1 MLSIFATTE
10 VLEIVKD
17 IIAEENRL
25 DELVALKDFLEEK
38 PKPTAYH
45 LIIKKNAIKQP
56 IDWYNVLPPYILP
69 EEIPL
74 SNRTLL
80 GLIFFKLGNTEKA
93 YQMLSNNQ
101 ALLTEID
108 IINSLQNGFTINP
121 DVLTT
126 GFSEFDEY
134 RLMHNNAILRH
145 YASENNAFDADK
157 TRYFY
162 REAMNAAPN
171 DEYKAFTA
179 KHFGTFLTD
188 MQDMEHAENILLAAL
203 DYALSDEAKTEIKN
217 ALVAV
222 WMKKMVVPYNQAL
235 LSHVKNILW
244 EVLQVY
250 EKQGRALETAM
261 TLVDASHIAN
271 ISDSFA
277 ESLGYISRA
286 IDIFRKE
293 EATELLANAQY
304 RKGTLL
310 YTWAKTGN
318 PQFLKGAMDAYQ
330 EALKI
335 FNREDT
341 PSVFADIQ
349 HHLGVIY
356 SEIPDEIKKK
366 GIWASVS
373 SSAFHE
379 ALNFYTKE
387 EYPYEYAMV
396 CNSFGNALTKYPA
409 ALHSDNYEKSLF
421 YYQEAL
427 NIRTADKYPLERTL
441 SLLNYLE
448 ACWEVGSGTKESDEK
463 RFQEMIAKANEVKT
477 LTKDVKILEDA
488 NLHLEKLK
496 ALSQIMSYEL

>member
-1 MLSIFATTE
+1 MLSIFATTD
-10 VLEIVKD
+10 VLETIKNM
-17 IIAEENRL
+17 IAQEHRL
-25 DELVALKDFLEEK
+25 NEWVTIKDFLVEK
-38 PKPTAYH
+38 PEPSAYNF
-45 LIIKKNAIKQP
+45 IIKKDSIKQP

-74 SNRTLL
+74 SISALL
-80 GLIFFKLGNTEKA
+80 GLIYFKLGNTERA
-93 YQMLSNNQ
+93 YECLSDQ
-101 ALLTEID
+101 RALMTEVD
-108 IINSLQNGFTINP
+108 IINCLQNGIPINP
-121 DVLTT
+121 EFLAT
-126 GFSEFDEY
+126 GYSDFDEY

-145 YASENNAFDADK
+145 YAAEEDQFDADK

-162 REAMNAAPN
+162 REAMNASPN

-188 MQDMEHAENILLAAL
+188 MQDLEHAENILLAAEN
-203 DYALSDEAKTEIKN
+203 YALSDEAKTELKS

-222 WMKKMVVPYNQAL
+222 WMKKLVVPYDISL
-235 LSHVKNILW
+235 LSHVKNTLW
-244 EVLQVY
+244 DVLKTY
-250 EKQGRALETAM
+250 EKQGRALETA
-261 TLVDASHIAN
+261 LVLVEASHVAN
-271 ISDSFA
+271 ISDSFS

-286 IDIFRKE
+286 IDIFRAE
-293 EATELLANAQY
+293 EARELLANAQY

-310 YTWAKTGN
+310 YTWAKNDN
-318 PQFLKGAMDAYQ
+318 PQFFKGAMDAYQ
-330 EALKI
+330 QALKV

-387 EYPYEYAMV
+387 DYPYEYALV
-396 CNSFGNALTKYPA
+396 CNSFGNALTKFPA
-409 ALHSDNYEKSLF
+409 AVHSDNYEKALV

-427 NIRTADKYPLERTL
+427 TIRTADKYPLERALT
-441 SLLNYLE
+441 LLNYLE
-448 ACWEVGSGTKESDEK
+448 ASWNVGMGTKESDEK
-463 RFQEMIAKANEVKT
+463 RFQDMIAKVKEVKT
-477 LTKDVKILEDA
+477 LSNDVKVLEEA
-488 NLHLEKLK
+488 ELHLEKLK
-496 ALSQIMSYEL
+496 TLEMIIF